1 MNLATR
7 EEIGALRARSG
18 RIGARVA
25 ATADL
30 ALDLLE
36 MLRGLHD
43 EQTNHGHQELSECEC
58 KLAAVLRSMTTTFC
72 SKQCRKR
79 LSPPRDCPYCA
90 CSPNSGGAEQ

>member
-18 RIGARVA
+18 RIGDRVA
-25 ATADL
+25 ATAAL

-36 MLRGLHD
+36 MLRDLHD
-43 EQTNHGHQELSECEC
+43 EQTNAGHQELSDCEC
-58 KLAAVLRSMTTTFC
+58 KLAAVLRSMMTEKFC

-79 LSPPRDCPYCA
+79 LTPPRDCPYC
-90 CSPNSGGAEQ
+90 SQSSGGAEQ